1 LSNDIQLFIN
11 VSVALI
17 KFTADSIMLIK
28 QLWVENK
35 IRGLGKITVLA
46 GFLFITNLAGSQAKG
61 RQF

>member
-1 LSNDIQLFIN
+1 
-11 VSVALI
+11 
-17 KFTADSIMLIK
+17 MLIK